1 MSNVLGKEYQH
12 GEIVVRQGDEAYCM
26 FVIQAGRAEVI
37 VEDGGSGTLVDVMGP
52 GEVFGEMAILDPQP
66 RTATIRALG
75 TLRALTI
82 DKKTF
87 LRRVQE
93 DPTLA
98 LSILRSLSA
107 RVKKLDAEIA
117 SMRGE
122 SAEPAS

>member
-1 MSNVLGKEYQH
+1 MSKVLGKEYAP
-12 GEIVVRQGDEAYCM
+12 GEIVVRQGDEAQCM
-26 FVIQAGRAEVI
+26 YVIQEGLADVFVE
-37 VEDGGSGTLVDVMGP
+37 EDGRETLVDVMGP

-66 RTATIRALG
+66 RTATVKAKG
-75 TLRALTI
+75 VLRAITI

-98 LSILRSLSA
+98 LSILRSLST

-122 SAEPAS
+122 LAEHSL